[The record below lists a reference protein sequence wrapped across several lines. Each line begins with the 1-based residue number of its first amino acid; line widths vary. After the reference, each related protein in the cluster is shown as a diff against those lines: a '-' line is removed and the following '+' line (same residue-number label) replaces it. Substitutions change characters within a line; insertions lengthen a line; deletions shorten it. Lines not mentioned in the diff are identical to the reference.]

1 MLKGQSRGY
10 FDRLVPSHWL
20 CPGMPPLTAFGP
32 LAAPV
37 GPLRC
42 SRPPLALARVTHMHS
57 AAHPRHSGAPGG
69 LQRASRPCLCCHC
82 RPFVAAHNC
91 ENGRFQK
98 NGAQIIQGARFHP
111 GPPLGVQR
119 PKGGHP
125 VQPPRVAFRIAPQRR
140 AQFPSR
146 PQFSAES
153 SLCVL
158 QGTSIPSSLAGPTR
172 DVFRYPVSQE
182 QCPENVVGTFLS

>member
-1 MLKGQSRGY
+1 MVKGESGGY

-69 LQRASRPCLCCHC
+69 LQRASRPCLSCHC
-82 RPFVAAHNC
+82 RPFVGDSVHRIVKMDAFKTRGTNYSRRTLSPRPTVRRPAA
-91 ENGRFQK
+91 E
-98 NGAQIIQGARFHP
+98 
-111 GPPLGVQR
+111 
-119 PKGGHP
+119 
-125 VQPPRVAFRIAPQRR
+125 RR
-140 AQFPSR
+140 AS
-146 PQFSAES
+146 
-153 SLCVL
+153 
-158 QGTSIPSSLAGPTR
+158 GPTSAR
-172 DVFRYPVSQE
+172 CFPDCTPAACAIPIPAPIFGRIFALCASPRPRLCSQ
-182 QCPENVVGTFLS
+182 F